1 MTSTRVRRSVN
12 PTTGRG
18 KTALESGIEP
28 GSLQPM
34 AVPRRSSPE
43 VNRLIG
49 RIRRLVDERRRLE
62 GGASRE
68 LLERYRLEI
77 ERLQRRLATV
87 VKRELPQ

>member
-1 MTSTRVRRSVN
+1 MTSTRTRRSVN

-18 KTALESGIEP
+18 KAALESGIEA
-28 GSLQPM
+28 GSLERM
-34 AVPRRSSPE
+34 TVPRRSSPE
-43 VNRLIG
+43 VTRLIR
-49 RIRRLVDERRRLE
+49 RIRRLVDERRQLE